1 MRLLSY
7 STTYSWRLSALSA
20 SPAGFQKVAALP
32 TPFALPEAVPRALPP
47 PASAVTAPSTQG
59 KRDGE
64 REALREREREGV
76 AVGEGGMLMAKLY
89 ATESQRQFALGS
101 KRSSIIKPAGTA
113 AMAVEKT
120 NGEAA
125 LGQLLTPESE
135 DQSTVSLARPHTLSR
150 GGVDDRCLAL
160 HRARLQPRRGCGAKH
175 TCGRRRAFRC
185 FAA

>member
-1 MRLLSY
+1 L
-7 STTYSWRLSALSA
+7 
-20 SPAGFQKVAALP
+20 
-32 TPFALPEAVPRALPP
+32 ALPEAVPRALPP
-47 PASAVTAPSTQG
+47 PASVVTAPSTQG

-135 DQSTVSLARPHTLSR
+135 DQSTVSLATSVMSKPSCDPQEDDVSQTLAVTCSAAYALSAVKRTAGMQKPNPAGPHE
-150 GGVDDRCLAL
+150 LAVL
-160 HRARLQPRRGCGAKH
+160 GCVEP
-175 TCGRRRAFRC
+175 FPMWQ
-185 FAA
+185 